1 MSDDRSTVD
10 RVVELAVHVPVG
22 IAAFARDAFPTLVT
36 MFAGR
41 GKREVDVHQREVV
54 GQIANYR
61 AVGELAVKFG
71 PPVVKQRLNEQIG
84 TLRTKSVEAFESFSA
99 SSKSLS
105 GITDR
110 FTSNGAEGET
120 SNSTSNSEGGF
131 QDAGNVSTETKSAEP
146 IPSQSPSEDLSEP
159 ASGPVSEAYLLSI
172 PDYDALAASQ
182 IIERLEGLNS
192 IELNDVENYERS
204 TRARRTILGK
214 IAILRRA

>member
-22 IAAFARDAFPTLVT
+22 IAAFARDAVPTLVT

-41 GKREVDVHQREVV
+41 GKREVDVHQKEVV
-54 GQIANYR
+54 GQIANYK

-71 PPVVKQRLNEQIG
+71 PPVVRQRVSEQIG
-84 TLRTKSVEAFESFSA
+84 TLRSKSVEAFESFSA
-99 SSKSLS
+99 SSKAFS
-105 GITDR
+105 GITDL
-110 FTSNGAEGET
+110 FASSDNQGET
-120 SNSTSNSEGGF
+120 TSSVVEF
-131 QDAGNVSTETKSAEP
+131 EDATKPTAEIKTAEP
-146 IPSQSPSEDLSEP
+146 IPSQNPSEDLSK
-159 ASGPVSEAYLLSI
+159 PVSGAVALSI

-192 IELNDVENYERS
+192 IELNDVENYERA

-214 IAILRRA
+214 IAILRTA

>member
-54 GQIANYR
+54 GQIANYK

-71 PPVVKQRLNEQIG
+71 PPVVKQRVNEQIE

-99 SSKSLS
+99 SSKAFS

-110 FTSNGAEGET
+110 RPSNSAQGET
-120 SNSTSNSEGGF
+120 SDTGSNSTFNSGTGF
-131 QDAGNVSTETKSAEP
+131 QNDENVAAEIKTTET
-146 IPSQSPSEDLSEP
+146 IPSKK
-159 ASGPVSEAYLLSI
+159 ASEAYLLSI

-214 IAILRRA
+214 IAILRTA